1 MAEVEIKASL
11 VKELRDITG
20 CGMMDCKRAL
30 QQTNGDIDKAVKNLR
45 ESGMMKAEKK
55 ASRIAAEGIVET
67 YQHMGGRIGV
77 LVEINSET
85 DFVAKNEE
93 FKKLAHNVAMHIAA
107 FNPKYV
113 RREEIPAADIAEE
126 REVQRNITLKEGKP
140 EKIVDKIVDGRM
152 EKFYKAN
159 CLEEQ
164 DWLLN
169 EDITVLDAVKEVIV
183 KTGENIKIRRFV
195 RFEKGEGLEKRKDD
209 FAEEVMKQAGQA

>member
-1 MAEVEIKASL
+1 MAEISASL
-11 VKELRDITG
+11 VKELRDVTG
-20 CGMMDCKRAL
+20 CGIMDCKRAL
-30 QQTNGDIDKAVKNLR
+30 QQTDGDIDKAVKNLR